1 MPKLFYI
8 ILAIDALVPIIAI
21 FYFFVGI
28 SDGTVS
34 SRNILMWILLLAALV
49 LLWLACLYLYK
60 AGWIKLA
67 WTIAI
72 LLGLPAIIGLLYIL
86 MIMFGNVR
94 WN

>member
-1 MPKLFYI
+1 MPKLFLI
-8 ILAIDALVPIIAI
+8 VLAVDAIVPIIAI

-34 SRNILMWILLLAALV
+34 SRNIMMWVLLLAALV
-49 LLWLACLYLYK
+49 LLWLACLYFYK

-67 WTIAI
+67 WAIAI
-72 LLGLPAIIGLLYIL
+72 LLGLPAMIGLLYIL
-86 MIMFGNVR
+86 MFMFGNVR